1 MRQRGYN
8 LTITSALASALLAGC
23 SQNPAE
29 PDWDD
34 NGNAYARRDTAICVD
49 KDDHRIDDDNCSRGG
64 GHARFIYLGSGARI
78 PYYRERPPFGN
89 YLTSPAEGKSYST
102 APLATN
108 MTRSAAVSRG
118 GFGGSARS
126 SGFFGSGS

>member
-1 MRQRGYN
+1 MRQRRYQ
-8 LTITSALASALLAGC
+8 LSITSALASALLAGC

-49 KDDHRIDDDNCSRGG
+49 ENDRRIEDENCNRRH

-89 YLTSPAEGKSYST
+89 YLSQPVDGKSYSA
-102 APLATN
+102 APSATN

-118 GFGGSARS
+118 GFGGSSRS
-126 SGFFGSGS
+126 SGFFGGGS

>member
-1 MRQRGYN
+1 MRQRLFN
-8 LTITSALASALLAGC
+8 LSITSALASALLAGC
-23 SQNPAE
+23 SQNSGE

-49 KDDHRIDDDNCSRGG
+49 KDNRRIQDENCHRSG
-64 GHARFIYLGSGARI
+64 GHARFIYLGSGTRI
-78 PYYRERPPFGN
+78 PYYREQLTLGN
-89 YLTSPAEGKSYST
+89 YRTSPGDGKSYYS

-126 SGFFGSGS
+126 GGFFGGGS